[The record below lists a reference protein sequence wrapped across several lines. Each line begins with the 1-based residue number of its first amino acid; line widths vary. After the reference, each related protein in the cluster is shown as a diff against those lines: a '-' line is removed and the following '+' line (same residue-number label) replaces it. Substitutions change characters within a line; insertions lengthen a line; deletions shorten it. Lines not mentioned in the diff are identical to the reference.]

1 MKVPK
6 NNQKKLLGNS
16 IKHLPVALALGLSIT
31 ALIIS
36 LNKNRK
42 TSEDLPPPT
51 PEEVLEARLDSVR
64 MHINTLINEE
74 KIYKQVAF
82 HPEALEGEAENALLI
97 FKTNARVLLQRI
109 DTQVSPEELLNIA
122 PDMLVHIARNREVL
136 NEKEETAQLFEHV
149 LANTEA
155 PEIKTY
161 ALNSLKRMYTERS
174 SPVFNSAKARE
185 YTVAHLQMAKADQG
199 ENRYVHL
206 ARLYE
211 RWALNEYALG
221 KTANFG
227 NKVLDSAFYCVNKLP
242 DYRREKDSLQKRY
255 ANIYNFHNQ
264 ILTSSN
270 ITGTYKFYINNVG
283 MGEGHLTLDGEQ
295 VTVRIDY
302 LENERL
308 VGQITGNGLFTND
321 RSLKFEVDL
330 KSYSDVFKAFRDS
343 KGTLE
348 LKTENNF
355 ILNGFLY
362 EFGKDPVGMKL
373 LKKEE
378 PAL

>member
-6 NNQKKLLGNS
+6 NTQKKLTENS
-16 IKHLPVALALGLSIT
+16 IKYLPIALALGLSIT
-31 ALIIS
+31 ALVIS
-36 LNKNRK
+36 LNKNRE
-42 TSEDLPPPT
+42 TSEELPPPT

-64 MHINTLINEE
+64 MHITTLINEE

-82 HPEALEGEAENALLI
+82 HPEALEAETANAMLI
-97 FKTNARVLLQRI
+97 FKTNARVLLDRVY
-109 DTQVSPEELLNIA
+109 TLASPEELLNLE
-122 PDMLVHIARNREVL
+122 PDVLIHIARNREML
-136 NEKEETAQLFEHV
+136 NEKEEAAQLFEHV

-155 PEIKTY
+155 AEIKVH
-161 ALNSLKRMYTERS
+161 ALNSLKRIYMERS
-174 SPVFNSAKARE
+174 SPVFNPGKARE
-185 YTVAHLQMAKADQG
+185 YTVAHLQLAKADQSK
-199 ENRYVHL
+199 NRYIHL

-211 RWALNEYALG
+211 RWALNEYTLG
-221 KTANFG
+221 KTASFG

-242 DYRREKDSLQKRY
+242 DYRREKDSLKKRY

-264 ILTSSN
+264 ILTASN
-270 ITGTYKFYINNVG
+270 ITGVYKFYINNVG
-283 MGEGHLTLDGEQ
+283 MGEGHLTLDGEKII
-295 VTVRIDY
+295 VRIDY

-308 VGQITGNGLFTND
+308 VGQITGAGLFIDD
-321 RSLKFEVDL
+321 RFLKFEVEL

-373 LKKEE
+373 VKKEE